1 MGCLHY
7 TANIPTIRL
16 RGERVGPT
24 RSANR
29 PPPST
34 PRCSYFLKIQDC
46 LKIQEIRQLGVFW
59 CLNPFFGG
67 LNLFFG
73 GVRGGSSSVMPP
85 LPGALPT
92 RSCEFFCQATSTGG
106 GAHHL
111 ALLGRAVPP
120 ILLFLE
126 GKGKGSHAYDSMAI
140 RKLRPLF
147 SCPDSGAP
155 GISCAPGGY
164 LVFGLLSAGFLTGG
178 IVRDTGEHLRGVVCP
193 RYGNC
198 GRRFGGTSGDGLG
211 RCIS

>member
-16 RGERVGPT
+16 RVGEG
-24 RSANR
+24 RSHPER
-29 PPPST
+29 ESPSPT
-34 PRCSYFLKIQDC
+34 PRCSYFLKRQGFLKIQDF
-46 LKIQEIRQLGVFW
+46 LKIQEIRQLGVF
-59 CLNPFFGG
+59 CS

-73 GVRGGSSSVMPP
+73 GLRGGSSSMMHP

-92 RSCEFFCQATSTGG
+92 RSCGFFCQATSTGG

-140 RKLRPLF
+140 RRLRPFSHARWILGRLF
-147 SCPDSGAP
+147 SFWASHRQ
-155 GISCAPGGY
+155 
-164 LVFGLLSAGFLTGG
+164 LS
-178 IVRDTGEHLRGVVCP
+178 
-193 RYGNC
+193 
-198 GRRFGGTSGDGLG
+198 RR
-211 RCIS
+211 